1 MLRSELLLFCSLKS
15 DDLFCC
21 LALLHFL
28 NGCGSEFDKVNDKLQ
43 RRLNSDAGWDSEE
56 TGQ

>member
-1 MLRSELLLFCSLKS
+1 MLRSELLFCSLKS

-28 NGCGSEFDKVNDKLQ
+28 NGCGSEFDKVNDKLR
-43 RRLNSDAGWDSEE
+43 RRLNSDAGWESGD
-56 TGQ
+56 